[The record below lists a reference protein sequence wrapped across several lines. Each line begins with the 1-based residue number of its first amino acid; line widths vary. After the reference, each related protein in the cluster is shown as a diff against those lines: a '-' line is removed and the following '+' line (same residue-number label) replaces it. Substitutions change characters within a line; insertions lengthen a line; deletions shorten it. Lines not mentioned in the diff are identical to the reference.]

1 MERNR
6 MRTIGVILILAGFLN
21 SIQAQTY
28 QNSLEGQDYTQAF
41 WKVYTDALRG
51 DKVAQFQ
58 VGVMY
63 ERGLAIAKNE
73 AEAAGWY
80 DKSARQGYVD
90 AQYNIGIMYA
100 SGRGVQ
106 QNDGFAIMWLGL
118 AAKLGDKES
127 RKVLLALIDEKVSP
141 AKMEATKP
149 SVIKSSPPAE
159 GLKSIT
165 PVVLVC
171 KEQSIVC
178 SRYAGEGECTPYKI
192 KTVLTS
198 KEKQGRYYK
207 ISGVVENHQWRE
219 YKKEGWIE
227 ESSVELRR

>member
-1 MERNR
+1 
-6 MRTIGVILILAGFLN
+6 MRTIGVILVLAGLLN

-28 QNSLEGQDYTQAF
+28 QNSLEGQNYTQAF

-58 VGVMY
+58 VGVLY

-80 DKSARQGYVD
+80 EKSARQGYID

-118 AAKLGDKES
+118 AAKQGDKES
-127 RKVLLALIDEKVSP
+127 RKVLLALIDEKVSTS
-141 AKMEATKP
+141 KTGTTKP
-149 SVIKSSPPAE
+149 S
-159 GLKSIT
+159 LKSIT
-165 PVVLVC
+165 PPVTLVC
-171 KEQSIVC
+171 KEQSVVC

-219 YKKEGWIE
+219 YEKEGWIE